1 MALGDGPLDEAMPA
15 KLRDAQLRARRVP
28 GWLRL
33 VLGLAAAGA
42 AITFIVTFSGPYRW
56 LAVAEARCFGGE
68 YWPKLTGLL
77 TVVVCLLPVG
87 VIIHAIAKRLP
98 PTAEEQSRPPRAHAK
113 PR

>member
-1 MALGDGPLDEAMPA
+1 MARGDSPLDEAMPA

-33 VLGLAAAGA
+33 VLGLVAAAT
-42 AITFIVTFSGPYRW
+42 AITFIATVSGPYRW
-56 LAVAEARCFGGE
+56 FAVAEARCFGGE
-68 YWPKLTGLL
+68 YWPTLTGAL
-77 TVVVCLLPVG
+77 TFVVCLVPVG

-98 PTAEEQSRPPRAHAK
+98 PTAEEQARPPRAQAK